1 MDKQQAEKVAIFRY
15 GLIAPIIHEQGQRQM
30 AYFRDVATRT
40 IQSPME
46 SKTVSYSVSTLKGW
60 LRQYRQGGVNALY
73 PSTRKDAGISKK
85 IDPVV
90 SDAIKAMIE
99 TLPGISASALYRA
112 LVKQGTIDKTMFT
125 EVTLRNY
132 IRGNDLRAPVSGSV
146 GRRKFEMPAINM
158 LWTMDFLHGPHVRD
172 CACIGRTYKRKS
184 FHGPHVRDCADHNR
198 KKKVYLCA
206 IIDDHS
212 RLIVG
217 AQFAF
222 AENSFAL
229 ATVIKS
235 AILQYGLPQKLYCD
249 NGAAFSTGY
258 LQLACARTGIAL
270 LHSKPYD
277 SPSRGKIERFFRTVR
292 QMFLSVLAP
301 EALTSLDAM
310 NTCFKAWLD
319 EYHLNIH
326 SGTDQAPKDRF
337 MKSLDHQSIRR
348 ISEHELDQSFYYSV
362 ERHVKK
368 DATVSIN
375 RCLFEVPPA
384 YIGQKVE
391 LRSPLDH
398 ASALTL
404 FIDGKPICA
413 INPVNLIENSQK
425 PYTGIHF
432 SKEDES
438 HDTDSL

>member
-112 LVKQGTIDKTMFT
+112 LVKRGTIDKTMFT

-132 IRGNDLRAPVSGSV
+132 IRRNDLRAPASGGV

-158 LWTMDFLHGPHVRD
+158 LWTMDFL
-172 CACIGRTYKRKS
+172 
-184 FHGPHVRDCADHNR
+184 HGPHVRDCADHNR

-292 QMFLSVLAP
+292 QMFLSVLLP
-301 EALTSLDAM
+301 EALTSLEAM
-310 NTCFKAWLD
+310 NACFKAWLD